1 MFTRYIVDRLQSYDA
16 PFVPMA
22 ALLGLG
28 ALLWL
33 KIDASKEL
41 STEP

>member
-1 MFTRYIVDRLQSYDA
+1 MRRRGTAGIYDA

-28 ALLWL
+28 TLLWL